1 MKGIISS
8 LIHLIYPNKCPICG
22 EILEKDSILCKSC
35 LSGLK
40 KLSPPFC
47 PICSVPFPD
56 GESHICEA
64 CLRRRPYF
72 ESISSAYIYEGTAS
86 KAIHLFKFQRKKS
99 VGRAIGML
107 LSEFASNWWK
117 GISKKDI
124 EYVVVPVPLGK
135 RRLRERGFNQS
146 LTIARYVSKG
156 LNLAIDYLS
165 LRRIKETEQQ
175 SVLGTEERKRNVR
188 NAFEVFGDALKGKGI
203 ILVDDVATTGSTL
216 NECAK
221 ALRRAGVE
229 EIRCLVFS
237 RTSYF

>member
-1 MKGIISS
+1 MKKIISS
-8 LIHLIYPNKCPICG
+8 LIHLIYPNRCPICG
-22 EILEKDSILCKSC
+22 EILGKDSNLCREC

-40 KLSPPFC
+40 RLSPPFC
-47 PICSVPFPD
+47 PICSIPFPD

-64 CLRRRPYF
+64 CLRKRPYF
-72 ESISSAYIYEGTAS
+72 DSLSSAYIYEGTAS
-86 KAIHLFKFQRKKS
+86 KAIHLFKFQKKKS
-99 VGRAIGML
+99 AGRAIGTL
-107 LSEFASNWWK
+107 LSEFAISWWK

-135 RRLRERGFNQS
+135 GRLRERGFNQS
-146 LTIARYVSKG
+146 LIIARYVAKK
-156 LNLAIDYLS
+156 LNLSMDCLS

-175 SVLGTEERKRNVR
+175 SVLGIEERKKNVR
-188 NAFEVFGDALKGKGI
+188 SAFKVFGEDLKGKGV

-216 NECAK
+216 NECARTLK
-221 ALRRAGVE
+221 EAGAE